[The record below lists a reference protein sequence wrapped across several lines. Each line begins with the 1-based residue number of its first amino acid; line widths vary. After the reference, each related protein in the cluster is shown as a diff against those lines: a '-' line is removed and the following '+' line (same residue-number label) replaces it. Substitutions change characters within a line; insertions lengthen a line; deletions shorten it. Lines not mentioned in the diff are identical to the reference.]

1 MHAMRSFTD
10 YGWIVCCRVALPAV
24 QPTLGAQMSCFL
36 PPNAARHAL
45 AQQQD
50 DNNDDKYQTETA
62 ADIHI
67 EPP

>member
-1 MHAMRSFTD
+1 LPSCAA
-10 YGWIVCCRVALPAV
+10 GRVADARRSD
-24 QPTLGAQMSCFL
+24 AQMSCLL

-62 ADIHI
+62 AHIHI